1 MIKPAPRRVFHF
13 LTAVFFFTLL
23 GAPTAQGVVRVEP
36 SKFVFTLQPGA
47 RITDAIKV
55 TNTQDTE
62 VEFTAVVYD
71 WTLDPEGRLV
81 TFSAG
86 ERPDTLDGLIKFN
99 PRRFKLAPG
108 ESQYVRFTLTAPK
121 SGSWLERRGI
131 IFFEESR
138 PSPETVGSAM
148 VFQVGTTV
156 YLSFTETVY
165 SCRLLGVKVEP
176 TPQGQP
182 TTLLGLVN
190 DGQGHIRYQVAYEIT
205 GEDGTPY
212 AAWTSGEQ
220 LILPDSQCLL
230 TLPIEAELAAGNYQL
245 SLKLSFAGTTETLSS
260 VVPFTI
266 P

>member
-1 MIKPAPRRVFHF
+1 MIKPAPRRVLLF
-13 LTAVFFFTLL
+13 LTAAFVFMLL
-23 GAPTAQGVVRVEP
+23 GAQTVQGVARVEP
-36 SKFVFTLQPGA
+36 SKFVFTLEPGT

-71 WTLDPEGRLV
+71 WTLDPQGRLV

-108 ESQYVRFTLTAPK
+108 QSQYVRFTITAPK
-121 SGSWLERRGI
+121 NGNWLERRGI

-138 PSPETVGSAM
+138 PSPETVGSTM
-148 VFQVGTTV
+148 IFQVGTTV
-156 YLSFTETVY
+156 YLSFTETLY
-165 SCRLLGVKVEP
+165 SFRLLGVKIEP
-176 TPQGQP
+176 TPQGRP
-182 TTLLGLVN
+182 VALLGLAN
-190 DGQGHIRYQVAYEIT
+190 DGQAHIRYQVAYEIT
-205 GEDGTPY
+205 GEDGTPST
-212 AAWTSGEQ
+212 AWTSGEQ

-230 TLPIEAELAAGNYQL
+230 TVPIETELPPGNYQL
-245 SLKLSFAGTTETLSS
+245 SVRLSFSGTTQTLSS